1 MTDKQTKALYI
12 ARLLLQDGFTLAG
25 AAGILGNIEAES
37 GFDPQNLEN
46 AKEKIVGMT
55 DAQYTA
61 AVDGG
66 YYTAFTTDQ
75 FGYGICQWTAN
86 DRKKGMLNF
95 HRSRGKSIGDF
106 NTQVD
111 WMRQEIKS
119 YLKAYTVCCQNT
131 DPYTC
136 GYVVC
141 KHYEIPADTEAAAQY
156 RGGLA
161 QEWYVWL
168 QANLEPVGQDI
179 NVPAT
184 PATDNNVGSKP
195 EITPQADVV
204 LLQTAM
210 QLDGA
215 WDKPIDVLNTA
226 EWRQA
231 FKPFAGIVLGV
242 KIP

>member
-1 MTDKQTKALYI
+1 MTDKQIKALYI
-12 ARLLLQDGFTLAG
+12 ARLLLQDGFTVAG
-25 AAGILGNIEAES
+25 AAGILGNIDPES
-37 GFDPQNLEN
+37 GFEPTNLEN
-46 AKEKIVGMT
+46 SKEKIVGMT

-61 AVDGG
+61 AVDAG
-66 YYTAFTTDQ
+66 YYTEFATDQ

-95 HRSRGKSIGDF
+95 HRTRGKSIGDF
-106 NTQVD
+106 STQVD

-119 YLKAYTVCCQNT
+119 YLRAYTTCRENT

-168 QANLEPVGQDI
+168 KDNLEPV
-179 NVPAT
+179 PEPEPTPT
-184 PATDNNVGSKP
+184 PATQPSP
-195 EITPQADVV
+195 ITERGDPIVRVLQTCMAYDGYWPADQIDGIKTPAYREAIVKYAADV
-204 LLQTAM
+204 
-210 QLDGA
+210 
-215 WDKPIDVLNTA
+215 
-226 EWRQA
+226 
-231 FKPFAGIVLGV
+231 AGC
-242 KIP
+242 